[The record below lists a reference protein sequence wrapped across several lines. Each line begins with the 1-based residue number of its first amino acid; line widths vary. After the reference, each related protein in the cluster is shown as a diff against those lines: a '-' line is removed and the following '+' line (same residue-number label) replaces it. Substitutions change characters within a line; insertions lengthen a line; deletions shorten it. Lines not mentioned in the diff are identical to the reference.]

1 MPAIFRHRNLTFYF
15 YSNEGDPREPIH
27 VHVRGPGA
35 NAKIWLDP
43 AIGVAE
49 NSGFNRGQLTV
60 IVRLVIENHSR
71 IRKAWHE
78 HFGD

>member
-1 MPAIFRHRNLTFYF
+1 MPVIFRHRGLTFYF

-35 NAKIWLDP
+35 NAKVWLEP

-49 NSGFNRGQLTV
+49 SEGFNGKELL
-60 IVRLVIENHSR
+60 IRLVIEPPR
-71 IRKAWHE
+71 IRTAWHE
-78 HFGD
+78 HFGN